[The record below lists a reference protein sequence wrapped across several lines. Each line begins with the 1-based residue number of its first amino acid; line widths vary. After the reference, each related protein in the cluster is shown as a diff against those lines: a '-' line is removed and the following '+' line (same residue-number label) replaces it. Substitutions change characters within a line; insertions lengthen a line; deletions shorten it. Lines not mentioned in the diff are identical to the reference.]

1 MRYALTILALVA
13 SPAFSQTAAPNCA
26 PLPAA
31 LAALAGQYQE
41 APRVS
46 GLTSAGTVMIV
57 TASPEGGFSVLIVTP
72 DGQACMVAS
81 GSNLEFQDVEAPGD
95 DS

>member
-1 MRYALTILALVA
+1 MKAILASLLI
-13 SPAFSQTAAPNCA
+13 AAPAYAQEPQCTG
-26 PLPAA
+26 LPDA

-46 GLTSAGTVMIV
+46 GLTSAGTVMLI
-57 TASPEGGFSVLIVTP
+57 TASPNGGFSVLIVTP
-72 DGQACMVAS
+72 DGKACMVAS
-81 GSNLEFQDVEAPGD
+81 GTNLEVQDAEAPGS